1 MAIDRRTLDEVIDLS
16 QRLSPS
22 DQLRL
27 ISQLSEQL
35 SDVVTDWD
43 EIERIDMLSMVG
55 VGADLWQS
63 IDVDAYLDQ
72 ERASWET

>member
-1 MAIDRRTLDEVIDLS
+1 VAIDRRTLDEVIDLS